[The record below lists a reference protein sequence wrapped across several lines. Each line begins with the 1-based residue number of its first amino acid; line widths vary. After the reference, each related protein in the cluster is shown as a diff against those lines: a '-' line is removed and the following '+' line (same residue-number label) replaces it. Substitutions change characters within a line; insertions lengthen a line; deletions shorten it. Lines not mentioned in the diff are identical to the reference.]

1 MYYEIKLIYMK
12 LLGVNWLSPAQEF
25 EFENW
30 YNSCYKEKFGVRIK
44 GDDIK

>member
-1 MYYEIKLIYMK
+1 MYFKVKQIYMR

-30 YNSCYKEKFGVRIK
+30 YTNYYKKEYGIK
-44 GDDIK
+44 LKEEIK